1 MKKKRYFLT
10 VLLLGLFSFFTFSIS
25 SVLAQDVIVNESG
38 EQAGVSFAP
47 QIPIP
52 GFSVDR
58 VMGDGSTLAN
68 YIIAIY
74 QYGATVAGLV
84 AMFMMVLAGWKWLMA
99 AGNPEKIATAKDTIQ
114 GAILGLILLFG
125 SYLLLSQ
132 ISSRLV
138 DFASL
143 DVIEIDRVAIPLDVL
158 GKCMQE
164 AENHECGS
172 RGSFDIETEDGTYT
186 CPGGLKCNQ
195 NSSCSKFGGATG
207 YSSCTMEYMISQTE
221 MGTDF
226 NCSCISNQD
235 RYGGIRGRR

>member
-1 MKKKRYFLT
+1 MKKKRYFLA

-25 SVLAQDVIVNESG
+25 SVLAQAATFDSSG
-38 EQAGVSFAP
+38 KQLGISFKP

-84 AMFMMVLAGWKWLMA
+84 AMFMIVLAGWKWLMA

-125 SYLLLSQ
+125 SYLLLAQ

-138 DFASL
+138 NFANLEVIPVPSVNIDF
-143 DVIEIDRVAIPLDVL
+143 VVL
-158 GKCMQE
+158 GKCKQLAQE
-164 AENHECGS
+164 TACGPNGAFS
-172 RGSFDIETEDGTYT
+172 LVKEGYT
-186 CPGGLKCNQ
+186 CPGGVYC
-195 NSSCSKFGGATG
+195 ATG
-207 YSSCTMEYMISQTE
+207 SFCSIGESKQVCTVEYMIYLQE
-221 MGTDF
+221 QGLPID
-226 NCSCISNQD
+226 CSCVRVSDVYETD
-235 RYGGIRGRR
+235 RLPGTSFY